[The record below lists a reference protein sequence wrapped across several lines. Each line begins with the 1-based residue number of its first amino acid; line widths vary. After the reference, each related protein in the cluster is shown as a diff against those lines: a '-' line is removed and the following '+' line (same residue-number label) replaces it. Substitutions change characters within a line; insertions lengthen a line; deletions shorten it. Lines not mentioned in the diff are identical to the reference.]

1 MAQVTTGLRALL
13 SHPQVYRRFQNLMG
27 AERLRKQLVSDFV
40 RPVPG
45 QTILDIG
52 CGPADILNH
61 LPHVN
66 YFGFD
71 ISSQYIEQ
79 AKGRFG
85 DRGQFFCQ
93 PLAAAALKLLP
104 EVQLVFAFGLLH
116 HVSDTSAEEILRL
129 AFSALA
135 PGGRLITFDPC
146 YEPGQ
151 NPLAKFLIA
160 RDRGQHVRHKAGYQR
175 LAETVFPSPRVEIQ
189 HARWIPYTRCIMEC
203 FKRDQTESG

>member
-1 MAQVTTGLRALL
+1 MAHVNNGVLAVL
-13 SHPQVYRRFQNLMG
+13 SHPQIYRAFQNLMG
-27 AERLRKQLVSDFV
+27 AERLRKQLVSEFV

-61 LPHVN
+61 LPQVN

-71 ISSQYIEQ
+71 ISRQYIEQ

-85 DRGQFFCQ
+85 NRGQFFCQ
-93 PLAAAALKLLP
+93 PLAAADLKVLP
-104 EVQLVFAFGLLH
+104 KAQLVFAFGLLH
-116 HVSDTSAEEILRL
+116 HLSDSSAEEVLQL

-151 NPLAKFLIA
+151 HPLAKFLIA
-160 RDRGQHVRHKAGYQR
+160 RDRGHHVRHKAGYQR
-175 LAETVFPSPRVEIQ
+175 LVETAFQSPRVEIQ

-203 FKRDQTESG
+203 FKRDEADSG